1 MAYRFNYTGDYY
13 VAINGSDA
21 NSGTSPDA
29 PFATIQAAFDA
40 VGETQSQVIV
50 VGTGIYNEAINTNG
64 RNGGQYTRLQGD
76 GDVIIH
82 GDGITDDSTNA
93 AFSNGPSYYRNSTID
108 NITFIGW
115 DNVFTDPQGN
125 QNYFRD
131 STIRNCTFINN
142 RSICGS
148 SLNNHKY
155 FEDCIFI
162 KTHFPGVTNNRNSL
176 QNTEFRRCIFLKSYL
191 NTSTEVDGIH
201 QPQNQFNMGY
211 IDLFEDCIF
220 ANPFD
225 NEDYIAINIPKYDP
239 NDNLLGRFKNII
251 FSSECK
257 IGSFRDT
264 YRATSTT
271 ERTDITHPFTQS
283 ATEFVNEV
291 KQYGTWLAH
300 NGEPMNQNTSTRIY
314 ENSIA
319 VVDLSWNAVE
329 LTGSTD
335 LFETLGSPYSLDFN
349 NNNYFTLSEH
359 PLFRKIA
366 NEIPALAYGTTNTG
380 SNAFHTAGGAT
391 WDNIIETGSG
401 FIISSSAL
409 ITGSIESAVIDQGSS
424 KTLQDIQFNW
434 TTNLANQGVIS
445 YYTSSEMGYGTPY
458 TYQMRYGDAADLSS
472 EEYKVFPLN
481 SIPYIDANGS
491 GSGDIN
497 FITGSELA
505 VKGQY
510 LQFKITLRNDWN
522 GG

>member
-1 MAYRFNYTGDYY
+1 MAYRFTQTGDYY

-40 VGETQSQVIV
+40 VGSTSSQTIV
-50 VGTGIYNEAINTNG
+50 VGTGIYNEAINING
-64 RNGGQYTRLQGD
+64 STGNQYTTLIGD

-93 AFSNGPSYYRNSTID
+93 AFCNGPSYYRSGNID

-131 STIRNCTFINN
+131 GTIRNCTFINN
-142 RSICGS
+142 KSICGGAMS
-148 SLNNHKY
+148 NHNY
-155 FEDCIFI
+155 FEDCTFI

-176 QNTEFRRCIFLKSYL
+176 HNTEFRRCIFLKSFL
-191 NTSTEVDGIH
+191 NTSTEIDGIH
-201 QPQNQFNMGY
+201 QSQNVYNQGY
-211 IDLFEDCIF
+211 MDLIEDCLF

-225 NEDYIAINIPKYDP
+225 DEDYIAINIPKYDP
-239 NDNLLGRFKNII
+239 TDIHLGRFKNIV

-264 YRATSTT
+264 YRAQSTP

-300 NGEPMNQNTSTRIY
+300 NGEPMDKNTSTKIY
-314 ENSIA
+314 EQSLVLA
-319 VVDLSWNAVE
+319 DLSWNAIN
-329 LTGSTD
+329 LTGSTN
-335 LFETLGSPYSLDFN
+335 LFETLGAPYSLDFN
-349 NNNYFTLSEH
+349 NNDYFTLAEH

-366 NEIPALAYGTTNTG
+366 NKIPALGYGTDN
-380 SNAFHTAGGAT
+380 SANNVFHTAGGAT

-424 KTLQDIQFNW
+424 KTLQDVQFNW

-445 YYTSSEMGYGTPY
+445 YYTSSEAGFGTPY
-458 TYQMRYGDAADLSS
+458 TYQIRYGDVANLSS
-472 EEYKVFPLN
+472 EEYKIFPLN
-481 SIPYIDANGS
+481 DIPYIDANGS
-491 GSGDIN
+491 GSGDVN
-497 FITGSELA
+497 FITGSTLS

-510 LQFKITLRNDWN
+510 LQFKLTLRNNWN
-522 GG
+522 G

>member
-1 MAYRFNYTGDYY
+1 MAYRFTQIGNYY

-40 VGETQSQVIV
+40 VGETTNQTIV
-50 VGTGIYNEAINTNG
+50 VGTGIYNESINTNG
-64 RNGGQYTRLQGD
+64 RSSNQYTTLIGD

-93 AFSNGPSYYRNSTID
+93 AFCNGPSYYMGGIID

-125 QNYFRD
+125 QNYFRNG
-131 STIRNCTFINN
+131 TTRNCTFINN
-142 RSICGS
+142 KSIAGS
-148 SLNNHKY
+148 SNMSNDKY
-155 FEDCIFI
+155 FEDCTFI
-162 KTHFPGVTNNRNSL
+162 NTHFPRVNYSL
-176 QNTEFRRCIFLKSYL
+176 QNTEFRRCTFLKSYL
-191 NTSTEVDGIH
+191 NSNSTIDGEQLYTTNH
-201 QPQNQFNMGY
+201 YNQGY

-225 NEDYIAINIPKYDP
+225 DEDYYAIYLPKYDP
-239 NDNLLGRFKNII
+239 TDVILGRFKNIV

-264 YRATSTT
+264 YRAQSTP

-300 NGEPMNQNTSTRIY
+300 NGEPMDKNTSIKIY
-314 ENSIA
+314 EQSLA
-319 VVDLSWNAVE
+319 VADLSWNAID
-329 LTGSTD
+329 LTGSTN
-335 LFETLGSPYSLDFN
+335 LFETLGAPYSLDFN
-349 NNNYFTLSEH
+349 NNDYFTLAEH
-359 PLFRKIA
+359 PLFRKIS
-366 NEIPALAYGTTNTG
+366 NEIPALGYGTNN
-380 SNAFHTAGGAT
+380 SANNVFHTAGGAV

-424 KTLQDIQFNW
+424 KTLQDVQFNW

-445 YYTSSEMGYGTPY
+445 YYTSSEAGFGTPY
-458 TYQMRYGDAADLSS
+458 TYQMRYGEAADLSS
-472 EEYKVFPLN
+472 EEYKIFPLN
-481 SIPYIDANGS
+481 DIPYIDANGS
-491 GSGDIN
+491 GSGDVN
-497 FITGSELA
+497 FITGSTLP

-510 LQFKITLRNDWN
+510 LQFKLTLRNNWN
-522 GG
+522 G